1 MGSMGSRL
9 VVSPTPGVGWWGS
22 RRRHEEL
29 MLGAW
34 GVLKFVLRFQLGAFL
49 IVCNRHTHTHA
60 GMRQFTGIQN
70 DTASSSCLT
79 LLTLSLLLP
88 WAMSPQ
94 AFALCLFFSVFYW
107 FLASRRDTNLI
118 VVSIFELHMRASN
131 PTISLPLSLPL
142 FPPAPQSLSSCHA
155 ANKLKN
161 VERLC
166 AFSSPFDLMPPCG
179 LQNLFSLYCH
189 CMNIADKYRQI

>member
-1 MGSMGSRL
+1 MRRVEVCPQVPIRRISNC
-9 VVSPTPGVGWWGS
+9 VQQAHTHT
-22 RRRHEEL
+22 RRHETVHWHRKWHNL
-29 MLGAW
+29 L
-34 GVLKFVLRFQLGAFL
+34 LLLP
-49 IVCNRHTHTHA
+49 HTPHP
-60 GMRQFTGIQN
+60 
-70 DTASSSCLT
+70 
-79 LLTLSLLLP
+79 LSLLLP

-142 FPPAPQSLSSCHA
+142 FPPAPQPLSSCHA